1 MGCECCKIHDRSSF
15 EKCKV
20 GKGETIRSFYVAPC
34 GVAITLRLNRKEK
47 RKGENELCQEE
58 TITD

>member
-34 GVAITLRLNRKEK
+34 GVSFEGRGSNYTPPKQK
-47 RKGENELCQEE
+47 RKKKRRK
-58 TITD
+58 

>member
-34 GVAITLRLNRKEK
+34 GVSFEGRGSNYTPSKQK
-47 RKGENELCQEE
+47 RKKKRRK
-58 TITD
+58 